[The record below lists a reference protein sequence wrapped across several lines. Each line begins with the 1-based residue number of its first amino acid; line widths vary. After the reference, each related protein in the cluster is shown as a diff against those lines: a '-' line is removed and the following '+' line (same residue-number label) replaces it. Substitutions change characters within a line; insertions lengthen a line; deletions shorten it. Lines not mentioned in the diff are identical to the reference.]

1 MRGFLPTAKAGG
13 IRRAILMRPPLIEE
27 FMEDARML
35 WAIQQDEK
43 KHKATF
49 RQKLRL
55 DLNHKAGGDWRRLQF
70 VLDDAY
76 KKQIDDVKTQEDYD
90 ALFLNIYD
98 VACLASVISKDMCYY
113 CEILDYHL
121 EKIRVSDYICPCC
134 GREVTLEDTD
144 KLRIDYDD
152 HKLLED
158 FYNEFYENRH
168 KDLERLRKL
177 GEQNHFDL
185 CHWQKGLNQTIGS
198 VARVEDI
205 EGEPT
210 EVSQLR
216 KEQQAQA
223 EKERKRSAVELAQE
237 FIRRKRAEGF
247 KFAGEE

>member
-1 MRGFLPTAKAGG
+1 
-13 IRRAILMRPPLIEE
+13 MRPPLIEE

-55 DLNHKAGGDWRRLQF
+55 DLNHKADADWHKLQF
-70 VLDDAY
+70 MLDDDY
-76 KKQIDDVKTQEDYD
+76 KNQIAAVKTQEEYD
-90 ALFLNIYD
+90 ALYQSIYD
-98 VACLASVISKDMCYY
+98 VSCLALVISNDMRRY
-113 CEILDYHL
+113 CDILDYHL
-121 EKIRVSDYICPCC
+121 AKIKYADYVCPCC

-158 FYNEFYENRH
+158 FYNEFYKNRH

-177 GEQNHFDL
+177 GEQNHFNL
-185 CHWQKGLNQTIGS
+185 CSWQKSLKQTLGAL
-198 VARVEDI
+198 ARVEEV
-205 EGEPT
+205 EGEPS
-210 EVSQLR
+210 EVSQVL
-216 KEQQAQA
+216 KERQANA
-223 EKERKRSAVELAQE
+223 EKEGKRSAVELAQE